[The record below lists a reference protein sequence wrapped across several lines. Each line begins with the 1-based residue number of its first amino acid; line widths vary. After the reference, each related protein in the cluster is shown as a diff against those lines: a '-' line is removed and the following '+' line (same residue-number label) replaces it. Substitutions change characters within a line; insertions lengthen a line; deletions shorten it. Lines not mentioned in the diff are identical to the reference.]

1 MLNKDGEGPMEVLKS
16 KKLHQV
22 MDKFITLSSF
32 NVWNLIACFKHWQ
45 GNKGTFLAF

>member
-1 MLNKDGEGPMEVLKS
+1 MLNKDGEGPMEVLKI

-32 NVWNLIACFKHWQ
+32 NVWNLIACFKHWL
-45 GNKGTFLAF
+45 GNKGTFIAF

>member
-22 MDKFITLSSF
+22 MDKFITLFSF